1 MKLHMSLLSEP
12 HSTNFTLIGLLPRV
26 DPCVS
31 EVVCVDPEGL
41 VAPLTFI
48 GFLSR
53 MLKFVGFQGLVDDKP
68 LPANITDK
76 GPLP

>member
-1 MKLHMSLLSEP
+1 MSLLSEP

-26 DPCVS
+26 DPRVS

-48 GFLSR
+48 GFFSR
-53 MLKFVGFQGLVDDKP
+53 MLKFVRFQGLMDYKP
-68 LPANITDK
+68 LSANVTDK
-76 GPLP
+76 RPLP